1 MGEKSNSR
9 CLPEN
14 KYSTK
19 KKKKGQAVRT
29 FYKKIFDF
37 IHICWFYS
45 YQDLTK

>member
-19 KKKKGQAVRT
+19 KKRMASWED
-29 FYKKIFDF
+29 FYIKSLILYTYVGF
-37 IHICWFYS
+37 IAIRI
-45 YQDLTK
+45 LTK

>member
-19 KKKKGQAVRT
+19 KKKKGQAVG
-29 FYKKIFDF
+29 IFTIKSLILYTYVGF
-37 IHICWFYS
+37 TAISI
-45 YQDLTK
+45 LTK